1 MRKPPAPAHVF
12 GLDAGQLNTA
22 PALVRVFLLLSLS
35 ALCQLPRTE
44 WEIRRMRG
52 HWHSLPCCRALQ
64 RHLTELYQTGD
75 TTKAFQVPRYL
86 SFSATISL
94 VRWECSSFSWLIL
107 FSSMLFQRF
116 FLAMRSALGMS
127 SPKFSRCSLARL

>member
-1 MRKPPAPAHVF
+1 MF

-22 PALVRVFLLLSLS
+22 PALVRVFLLLSLP
-35 ALCQLPRTE
+35 ALRQLPRTE
-44 WEIRRMRG
+44 WEIRRMGEHRR
-52 HWHSLPCCRALQ
+52 SLPCCRALQ
-64 RHLTELYQTGD
+64 RHLTQSCDSLVALQ
-75 TTKAFQVPRYL
+75 KPFQVPHYL
-86 SFSATISL
+86 SFSAMISL
-94 VRWECSSFSWLIL
+94 VRWECSSFSWLIR